1 MCRVDTPQ
9 KFLGAVHARDY
20 RRAAC
25 TSYGLG
31 GTTTEL
37 NINMLVEKNSDS
49 YCGVFINEVR
59 IQCFFVFFSGQISF
73 FFIIHFSYCD
83 GIVFYLMIMSLKVV
97 DNEKK
102 RGVKRLATGR
112 R

>member
-1 MCRVDTPQ
+1 MKTYFVATHVFLTLHSSVCRVDTPQ

-59 IQCFFVFFSGQISF
+59 LQCLCLVFLQRTDNVFIS
-73 FFIIHFSYCD
+73 
-83 GIVFYLMIMSLKVV
+83 
-97 DNEKK
+97 
-102 RGVKRLATGR
+102 
-112 R
+112 

>member
-1 MCRVDTPQ
+1 MTLVTGTDFFKGDILTLFFPWPCRVETPQ
-9 KFLGAVHARDY
+9 KFHGAVHARDY

-37 NINMLVEKNSDS
+37 NINMLADKNTDA

-59 IQCFFVFFSGQISF
+59 ASLGQT
-73 FFIIHFSYCD
+73 
-83 GIVFYLMIMSLKVV
+83 V
-97 DNEKK
+97 
-102 RGVKRLATGR
+102 
-112 R
+112 

>member
-1 MCRVDTPQ
+1 VDTPQ

-37 NINMLVEKNSDS
+37 NINMLVEKNSNS

-59 IQCFFVFFSGQISF
+59 LQCFFLGIFTVDTDIA
-73 FFIIHFSYCD
+73 FFILHFNHSN
-83 GIVFYLMIMSLKVV
+83 GTVFYLVIMS
-97 DNEKK
+97 N
-102 RGVKRLATGR
+102 G
-112 R
+112 